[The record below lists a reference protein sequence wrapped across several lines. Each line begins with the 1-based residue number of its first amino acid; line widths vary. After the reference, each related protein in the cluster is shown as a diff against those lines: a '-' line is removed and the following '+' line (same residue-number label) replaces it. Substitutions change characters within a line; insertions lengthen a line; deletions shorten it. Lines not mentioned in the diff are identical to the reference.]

1 MIIQKEKLLSI
12 SMILAGGIT
21 GFVSSYFL
29 FPGTIDIVMSS
40 SFGAIVFHGLS
51 KKILPTENPDEP
63 PQIIPVKRYTTRP
76 RANEQD

>member
-12 SMILAGGIT
+12 SMMIAGGIT

-40 SFGAIVFHGLS
+40 SFGAIVFHKLS
-51 KKILPTENPDEP
+51 KTIQTNENPDEL
-63 PQIIPVKRYTTRP
+63 PQTIPVKRYTRP
-76 RANEQD
+76 RANERD